1 MDFYLGNYHSDLFQT
16 CIGNTTVWKYFSNV
30 FSIKLLALLKLPL
43 RLTPMWKLHKILPNQ
58 HFTSLHQNFSWM
70 ENWIVWI
77 MTRSMSRH
85 HLISE
90 ACDDHEAQKIETSIG
105 NLILQSSQQKW
116 KFVSQKRRGK
126 VIQENDVWI
135 ISNVGRFWE
144 RIGKLNYWWRWQN
157 SAAAAPL
164 TIDKSTSG
172 GIDVINAS
180 QCQHHH
186 YHHHRR
192 RRRSRPNKFRPYLK
206 QV

>member
-77 MTRSMSRH
+77 MTRSMNWQ

-90 ACDDHEAQKIETSIG
+90 ACDDHEARK
-105 NLILQSSQQKW
+105 NWNFNW
-116 KFVSQKRRGK
+116 KFNLAVFSAKMEVCVSEKTGQGDSGEWCLNNKQCWEVLGKNWQIELLVAVAKFCRG
-126 VIQENDVWI
+126 
-135 ISNVGRFWE
+135 S
-144 RIGKLNYWWRWQN
+144 
-157 SAAAAPL
+157 
-164 TIDKSTSG
+164 TIDNWQVHLRWHWCHQCLPMSTPSL
-172 GIDVINAS
+172 S
-180 QCQHHH
+180 
-186 YHHHRR
+186 
-192 RRRSRPNKFRPYLK
+192 SSSSSSSFSS
-206 QV
+206 